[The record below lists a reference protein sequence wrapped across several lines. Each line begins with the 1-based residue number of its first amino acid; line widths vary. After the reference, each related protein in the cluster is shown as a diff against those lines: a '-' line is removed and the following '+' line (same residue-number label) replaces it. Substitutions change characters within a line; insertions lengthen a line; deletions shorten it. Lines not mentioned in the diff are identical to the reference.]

1 MPKTKMPPSAPFRS
15 AVEVRTRQYIDS
27 KVAEEVEK
35 IRDDIA
41 ALKGSL
47 SLLKTNTDKTVTEYN
62 ARVNAIL
69 ELIDMPVN
77 RLSRIRK
84 ILNEEE

>member
-35 IRDDIA
+35 NQGRHRRSQGVIISFENQYRQDSD
-41 ALKGSL
+41 
-47 SLLKTNTDKTVTEYN
+47 
-62 ARVNAIL
+62 
-69 ELIDMPVN
+69 
-77 RLSRIRK
+77 
-84 ILNEEE
+84 